1 MDLLIYAVCLGL
13 GMFFL
18 LIGVAVEH
26 LFRDQE
32 SGPLPDPDWSPDQ
45 PETTVTGA
53 RLWSP
58 TRLAAF
64 VLGFGGVG
72 VAVSLVELT
81 SKPYVSIPLALGGG
95 AAMAVIVQALCRRWF
110 SGRRVE

>member
-1 MDLLIYAVCLGL
+1 MNLLIYAVCLGL
-13 GMFFL
+13 GVFYL

-26 LFRDQE
+26 VFRDQE
-32 SGPLPDPDWSPDQ
+32 LSALPDADWPPDKPA
-45 PETTVTGA
+45 TTVTGA
-53 RLWSP
+53 QLWSP

-72 VAVSLVELT
+72 VLLSMVELT

-95 AAMAVIVQALCRRWF
+95 AAMAAMVQALCRRWF
-110 SGRRVE
+110 PVRRVE